1 MEQSFVTTI
10 SNKRIYDF
18 YNANPNINIETI
30 NLIILYLIEE
40 INTDMS
46 KVFSNTKI
54 GEILENVKDMKKQI
68 NSFNDNLSIKLQDHN
83 KSFIDTFKLIIGNA
97 SNESNEK
104 IVNMLTKNTDHFIER
119 INFVLPKTQDETN
132 IKIQENLFSFQKSI
146 NEDIRTFLHTSHSD
160 NNLKDF
166 ISTIET
172 KIQLMQQPIYNI
184 LSSNQEQLNNKLT
197 SIREENTANKNNYDK
212 VFGDLN
218 DFLSKYKNS
227 SQFKGQFSEN
237 TLNKLLIELY
247 PTGEIINTT
256 ASTATGDFM
265 LKRNKRPNILF
276 ENKNYERNVNLDE
289 IKKFIRDV
297 TENKCSG
304 VMISQNS
311 GIVAK
316 PDFFIEIHD
325 GNVLIYLHQ
334 VNYSKDKIKTAVDI
348 IDNLSEKLLSI
359 SKFEGENGI
368 AIKKEVLDRINDQ
381 FQLFKIQKEMLINTS
396 KDIQKRLI
404 TQIEEMS
411 LPDLKIFLDDKY
423 ASIQNQQFI
432 CSVCNQA
439 FLNKKALASHK
450 KVHSNKGKKN
460 GSDDEENEIIIDLSS
475 KK

>member
-1 MEQSFVTTI
+1 M
-10 SNKRIYDF
+10 
-18 YNANPNINIETI
+18 
-30 NLIILYLIEE
+30 
-40 INTDMS
+40 
-46 KVFSNTKI
+46 
-54 GEILENVKDMKKQI
+54 
-68 NSFNDNLSIKLQDHN
+68 
-83 KSFIDTFKLIIGNA
+83 
-97 SNESNEK
+97 
-104 IVNMLTKNTDHFIER
+104 
-119 INFVLPKTQDETN
+119 
-132 IKIQENLFSFQKSI
+132 
-146 NEDIRTFLHTSHSD
+146 
-160 NNLKDF
+160 
-166 ISTIET
+166 
-172 KIQLMQQPIYNI
+172 
-184 LSSNQEQLNNKLT
+184 
-197 SIREENTANKNNYDK
+197 
-212 VFGDLN
+212 
-218 DFLSKYKNS
+218 
-227 SQFKGQFSEN
+227 
-237 TLNKLLIELY
+237 
-247 PTGEIINTT
+247 
-256 ASTATGDFM
+256 
-265 LKRNKRPNILF
+265 F